1 MDFASNQST
10 DEVASPS
17 QPSRKFRGGS
27 DRICGKIIRY
37 RTIARPSTINYLLST
52 MPLRTFQVDAL
63 RVEVY
68 RQEADIVQSLVTQ
81 TQSYLN
87 EAIERQGSAAAILAS
102 GASQV
107 KLLKDLTTFG
117 EIDWGRI
124 TLFHLDEYLGIGGE
138 HPASFQLFMREMVT
152 QKVTPHQFNYLAG
165 DTLEPIAECD
175 RYGQLLAAQPIDLCL
190 LGIGETGHIAFNDPE
205 VADFTDRYPVKLVK
219 LADKS
224 RQQQVNTGFFARI
237 EAVPQYA
244 LTLTLP
250 TICKARRI
258 CCVAMGARKAA
269 IVKTMLTGEIS
280 PTCPA
285 SILRKYPTATLY
297 LDEAAASAIA

>member
-1 MDFASNQST
+1 M
-10 DEVASPS
+10 
-17 QPSRKFRGGS
+17 
-27 DRICGKIIRY
+27 
-37 RTIARPSTINYLLST
+37 L
-52 MPLRTFQVDAL
+52 LRTFQVDAL
-63 RVEVY
+63 QVEVY
-68 RQEADIVQSLVTQ
+68 RQEADLVSNLVQQ
-81 TQSYLN
+81 TQSYLS
-87 EAIERQGSAAAILAS
+87 EVVDLQGSAAAILAS

-124 TLFHLDEYLGIGGE
+124 TLFHLDEYLGIGGT
-138 HPASFQLFMREMVT
+138 HPASFQTYMRELVE
-152 QKVTPHQFNYLAG
+152 QKVAVRKFNYLAG

-175 RYGQLLAAQPIDLCL
+175 RYHQLLSAQSIDLCL

-205 VADFTDRYPVKLVK
+205 VADFNDRYPVKLVK

-224 RQQQVNTGFFARI
+224 RQQQVNTGFFDRI

-250 TICKARRI
+250 TICQAKKI
-258 CCVAMGARKAA
+258 CCLAMGTRKAS

-280 PTCPA
+280 PACPA
-285 SILRKYPTATLY
+285 SILRKYAGARLY
-297 LDEAAASAIA
+297 LDEAAASALA

>member
-1 MDFASNQST
+1 MF
-10 DEVASPS
+10 
-17 QPSRKFRGGS
+17 
-27 DRICGKIIRY
+27 
-37 RTIARPSTINYLLST
+37 
-52 MPLRTFQVDAL
+52 RTFQVDAL
-63 RVEVY
+63 HVEVY
-68 RQEADIVQSLVTQ
+68 RDETDLVSHLVLQ
-81 TQSYLN
+81 TQSYLS
-87 EAIERQGSAAAILAS
+87 EVVEQQGSAAAILAS
-102 GASQV
+102 GASQL

-138 HPASFQLFMREMVT
+138 HPASFQTYMRELVE
-152 QKVTPHQFNYLAG
+152 QKVPLHKFHYLAG

-175 RYGQLLAAQPIDLCL
+175 RYHGLLSAQSIDLCL

-205 VADFTDRYPVKLVK
+205 VADFSDRYPVKLVK

-224 RQQQVNTGFFARI
+224 RQQQVNTGFFDRI

-250 TICKARRI
+250 TICQARRI
-258 CCVAMGARKAA
+258 CCLAMGERKAS
-269 IVKTMLTGEIS
+269 IVKTMLTGEIA
-280 PTCPA
+280 PACPA

-297 LDEAAASAIA
+297 LDEAAASALE

>member
-1 MDFASNQST
+1 MST
-10 DEVASPS
+10 
-17 QPSRKFRGGS
+17 
-27 DRICGKIIRY
+27 
-37 RTIARPSTINYLLST
+37 
-52 MPLRTFQVDAL
+52 PLRTFQVDAL
-63 RVEVY
+63 QVEVY
-68 RQEADIVQSLVTQ
+68 RQEADIVGHLVQTTQ
-81 TQSYLN
+81 TYLS
-87 EAIERQGSAAAILAS
+87 EVVERQGSAAAILAS
-102 GASQV
+102 GASQIR
-107 KLLKDLTTFG
+107 LLKDLTTFG

-138 HPASFQLFMREMVT
+138 HPASFQTYMRELVE
-152 QKVTPHQFNYLAG
+152 QKVAVRKFNYLVG
-165 DTLEPIAECD
+165 DTVEPIAECD
-175 RYGQLLAAQPIDLCL
+175 RYYRLLSAQPIDLCF

-224 RQQQVNTGFFARI
+224 RQQQVNTRFFDRI

-250 TICKARRI
+250 TICKANRI
-258 CCVAMGARKAA
+258 CCLAMGARKAG
-269 IVKTMLTGEIS
+269 IIKTMLTGEIS

-297 LDEAAASAIA
+297 LDEAAASSI

>member
-1 MDFASNQST
+1 M
-10 DEVASPS
+10 
-17 QPSRKFRGGS
+17 
-27 DRICGKIIRY
+27 
-37 RTIARPSTINYLLST
+37 L
-52 MPLRTFQVDAL
+52 LRTFQVDAL
-63 RVEVY
+63 QVEVY
-68 RQEADIVQSLVTQ
+68 RQEADLVSNLVQR
-81 TQSYLN
+81 TQSYLS
-87 EAIERQGSAAAILAS
+87 EVVDRQGSAAAILAS

-124 TLFHLDEYLGIGGE
+124 TLFHLDEYLGIGGT
-138 HPASFQLFMREMVT
+138 HPASFQTYMRELVE
-152 QKVTPHQFNYLAG
+152 QKVAVRKFNYLAG

-175 RYGQLLAAQPIDLCL
+175 RYHQLLSAQSIDLCL

-205 VADFTDRYPVKLVK
+205 VADFNDRYPVKLVK

-224 RQQQVNTGFFARI
+224 RQQQVNTGFFDRI

-250 TICKARRI
+250 TICQAKKI
-258 CCVAMGARKAA
+258 CCLAMGARKAS

-280 PTCPA
+280 PACPA
-285 SILRKYPTATLY
+285 SILRKYAGATLY
-297 LDEAAASAIA
+297 LDEAAASALA